1 MPEVPPRSAE
11 EEKGG
16 GEMVAKEGS
25 DAQTEAVE
33 DVLKKGISIRDAARI
48 HEVKVAA
55 LGKSVRREIEVVVGH
70 SAEEGWS
77 RADFERMH
85 EEGFSPR
92 TAYTLGCRCAAC
104 EAAHID
110 LYRKNAR
117 LAAQEAEKAAAEVR
131 LKKLMEAAR
140 GPIKDLPIHGVGL
153 VTIMPDG
160 RKTIDRVPPRALS
173 EMPGSE
179 G

>member
-1 MPEVPPRSAE
+1 
-11 EEKGG
+11 
-16 GEMVAKEGS
+16 MVAKEGS

-85 EEGFSPR
+85 E
-92 TAYTLGCRCAAC
+92 
-104 EAAHID
+104 
-110 LYRKNAR
+110 
-117 LAAQEAEKAAAEVR
+117 
-131 LKKLMEAAR
+131 
-140 GPIKDLPIHGVGL
+140 
-153 VTIMPDG
+153 
-160 RKTIDRVPPRALS
+160 
-173 EMPGSE
+173 
-179 G
+179 